1 MSKQIY
7 IFNPEHDLC
16 IANGDENFVP
26 PRSALGFA
34 KDNVDLSEYL
44 KRPNK
49 QLRQIIPWG
58 WNHALKKR
66 LINEGIDPAA
76 LPSETELQ
84 FIRTHSRREFA
95 LDVQSR
101 LNCSESHVIGPD
113 YRIVARSV
121 SEIDTFLSDN
131 GSAVLKSP
139 LSGSGKGIRFV
150 RERLS
155 ESDKG
160 WCRRTLDKQGAVI
173 VEQRLEIIKECA
185 MLFEC
190 HHEGIDFIGY
200 SLFESKNGAYSR
212 NILASNEDIEEII
225 ARYISLD
232 TLTDVRESLQSILSD
247 TLVGHYEGFLGV
259 DQMICQPV
267 SPIFVPVSEINL
279 RMTMGL
285 IARNAFCFQ
294 CQMLHNYNEEACKNE
309 VCKNSQE
316 RNGEE
321 RTSETISE
329 GDEDDAGTNFSS
341 CEHTNAKGKDIG
353 KKTVRCV
360 SPRLSIES
368 IRICR
373 RPCRSA
379 MQSIIRLWI

>member
-1 MSKQIY
+1 MERRPQDQLY

-34 KDNVDLSEYL
+34 RENIDLAQHL

-49 QLRQIIPWG
+49 QRRQIIPWG

-66 LINEGIDPAA
+66 LINEGVDPST
-76 LPSETELQ
+76 LPSEEELQ

-95 LDVQSR
+95 LDVHEH
-101 LNCSESHVIGPD
+101 LNHVDSKIIGPD
-113 YRIVARSV
+113 YRIVATSV
-121 SEIDTFLSDN
+121 SEIETFISAN
-131 GSAVLKSP
+131 GNAVLKAP

-160 WCRRTLDKQGAVI
+160 WCRRTLEKQGSVI
-173 VEQRLEIIKECA
+173 VEQRFEIIKECA

-200 SLFESKNGAYSR
+200 SLFESKNGAYNK

-225 ARYISLD
+225 ARYIPQD
-232 TLTDVRESLQSILSD
+232 TLIAMREDLISILAD
-247 TLVGHYEGFLGV
+247 ALVGHYEGFLGV
-259 DQMICQPV
+259 DQMICQTDSPV
-267 SPIFVPVSEINL
+267 FIPVSEINL

-285 IARNAFCFQ
+285 VARNQ
-294 CQMLHNYNEEACKNE
+294 YD
-309 VCKNSQE
+309 S
-316 RNGEE
+316 
-321 RTSETISE
+321 
-329 GDEDDAGTNFSS
+329 AG
-341 CEHTNAKGKDIG
+341 
-353 KKTVRCV
+353 
-360 SPRLSIES
+360 
-368 IRICR
+368 
-373 RPCRSA
+373 
-379 MQSIIRLWI
+379 